1 MKGKILSVVSAV
13 AAAFIIV
20 LAGPG
25 TTGKVHAAYNSAI
38 QACALTDKTNVGVI
52 ANIAAG
58 TGSDDGKL
66 YLFEMPTY
74 GTVLAGNPIASADMN
89 TTANFSFPV
98 NFDKADT
105 RLYSK
110 FAVAVK
116 SGGQFAQ
123 ITEAK
128 YISNPEVL
136 AEHTLQYPVQAS
148 KKGLQMSPTLIGSGQ
163 IEDLGIQQTTHQI
176 SINKLFGP
184 TTNGAYPT
192 INYTYNGKNY
202 QINGAYVAELDSIVK
217 VYTAHGVVVT
227 GLLLN
232 ELDAACMQTTHPL
245 ARTKTESPYY
255 MMNAAE
261 AAGVDYL
268 SAAGSFLAKRYSDI
282 GVGRIHNW
290 VIGNEVN
297 ARSDWNYMNEVGV
310 EGFTA
315 EYAKVMRVFYTAIK
329 SVNANARIFMSIDHT
344 WDRNYR
350 DGRGYDGK
358 DMVDAMARNCAA
370 YGNFDW
376 GVDFHP
382 YPVALTCPTFW
393 NYPQPYKSMNLTNG
407 TENTPM
413 LTPDN
418 MYVLTDYMMKAP
430 NLDRSGQ
437 VRNIIISEIGFGSSE
452 KSNPQK
458 IQAAALAYAYYNA
471 AYNQHIDAFI
481 AVRDI
486 DVAYEVAQGLPF
498 GLKNP
503 DGTPKEAYSV
513 YKNVDQNPA
522 AVAGYAA
529 VVGASNWQQ
538 VIHAR

>member
-1 MKGKILSVVSAV
+1 MKGKILSAVSAV
-13 AAAFIIV
+13 VAAVVITI
-20 LAGPG
+20 AGPG
-25 TTGKVHAAYNSAI
+25 LAEEVQAASYSSAI
-38 QACALTDKTNVGVI
+38 QACALTDKTNVGVV
-52 ANIAAG
+52 ANVAAG
-58 TGSDDGKL
+58 TASDDGML
-66 YLFEMPTY
+66 YLFEIPTY
-74 GTVLAGNPIASADMN
+74 GTALTGNPVASTQMN
-89 TTANFSFPV
+89 TTANFGFPV
-98 NFDKADT
+98 NFDKADS

-116 SGGQFAQ
+116 TGGQFVQ

-136 AEHTLQYPVQAS
+136 AEHTIEYPVQAS
-148 KKGLQMSPTLIGSGQ
+148 KKGLQMSPVLIGSGQ

-202 QINGAYVAELDSIVK
+202 QLNGAYVSELDSIVK

-232 ELDAACMQTTHPL
+232 ELDAACLQTTHPL

-261 AAGVDYL
+261 ATGVDYL

-297 ARSDWNYMNEVGV
+297 ARSDWNYMQDVGV

-329 SVNANARIFMSIDHT
+329 STNANARVYMSVDHT
-344 WDRNYR
+344 WDRNYN

-358 DMVDAMARNCAA
+358 DMVDAMARNSAT

-382 YPVALTCPTFW
+382 YPVALTWPKFW
-393 NYPQPYKSMNLTNG
+393 SYPEPYRSMRLTNG

-418 MYVLTDYMMKAP
+418 MYVLTDYMMKAQ
-430 NLDRSGQ
+430 NLDRAGQ
-437 VRNIIISEIGFGSSE
+437 VRSLIITEIGFGSS
-452 KSNPQK
+452 QGQAA
-458 IQAAALAYAYYNA
+458 QAAALAYAYYNA

-498 GLKNP
+498 GIKNP

-513 YKNVDQNPA
+513 YKNVDQNPS

-529 VVGASNWQQ
+529 IVGASNWQQ

>member
-1 MKGKILSVVSAV
+1 MKGKILSAVSAV
-13 AAAFIIV
+13 LAALTIAV
-20 LAGPG
+20 LGLG
-25 TTGKVHAAYNSAI
+25 TTSTVQAASYTSVI
-38 QACALTDKTNVGVI
+38 QACALTDKNNVGVI

-58 TGSDDGKL
+58 TVSEGNEL

-74 GTVLAGNPIASADMN
+74 ATTLTGNPIAKAQLN
-89 TTANFSFPV
+89 TTANFNFEV
-98 NFDKADT
+98 NFDKENS

-116 SGGQFAQ
+116 SGEQFVQ

-136 AEHTLQYPVQAS
+136 AAHTLEYPVQAS
-148 KKGLQMSPTLIGSGQ
+148 KKGLQMSPALVGSGQ

-176 SINKLFGP
+176 SVNRLFGP
-184 TTNGAYPT
+184 TSNGAYPT
-192 INYTYNGKNY
+192 INYTYNGKTY
-202 QINGAYVAELDSIVK
+202 QMDGAYVSELDSIIK
-217 VYTAHGVVVT
+217 VYTAHGIVVT

-232 ELDAACMQTTHPL
+232 ELDESCRQTTHPL
-245 ARTKTESPYY
+245 ARTRTESPYY

-261 AAGVDYL
+261 AVGVEHL
-268 SAAGSFLAKRYSDI
+268 AAAGSFLATRYSDI
-282 GVGRIHNW
+282 GVGRVHNW

-297 ARSDWNYMNEVGV
+297 ARSDWNYMQEVGV

-329 SVNANARIFMSIDHT
+329 STNANARVYMSIDHT
-344 WDRNYR
+344 WDRNYN

-358 DMVDAMARNCAA
+358 DMVDAMARNSAA

-382 YPVALTCPTFW
+382 YPVALTWPKFW
-393 NYPQPYKSMNLTNG
+393 DYPQPYKGMKLTNG

-418 MYVLTDYMMKAP
+418 MFVMTDYMCKP
-430 NLDRSGQ
+430 QNFDRSGQ
-437 VRNIIISEIGFGSSE
+437 PRSLIITEIGFGSSLGE
-452 KSNPQK
+452 N

-486 DVAYEVAQGLPF
+486 DVAYEVAQGLAF
-498 GLKNP
+498 GLKNA
-503 DGTPKEAYSV
+503 DGTPKAAYSV
-513 YKNVDQNPA
+513 YKNVDQNPS
-522 AVAGYAA
+522 AVASYAPI
-529 VVGASNWQQ
+529 VGASNWQQ
-538 VIHAR
+538 VIHVR

>member
-1 MKGKILSVVSAV
+1 MKGKILSAVSAV
-13 AAAFIIV
+13 LAALTIAV
-20 LAGPG
+20 LGLG
-25 TTGKVHAAYNSAI
+25 TTNTVQAASYTSVI
-38 QACALTDKTNVGVI
+38 QACALTDKNNVGVI

-58 TGSDDGKL
+58 TASDDGVL

-74 GTVLAGNPIASADMN
+74 ATALTGNAIATTSMN
-89 TTANFSFPV
+89 TTANFSFAV
-98 NFDKADT
+98 NFDKENSK
-105 RLYSK
+105 LYSK

-116 SGGQFAQ
+116 SGGQFVQ

-136 AEHTLQYPVQAS
+136 AAHTLEYPVQAS

-176 SINKLFGP
+176 SVNRLFGP
-184 TTNGAYPT
+184 TSNGAYPT
-192 INYTYNGKNY
+192 INYTYNGKTY
-202 QINGAYVAELDSIVK
+202 QMDGAYVSELDSIIK

-232 ELDAACMQTTHPL
+232 ELDESCRQTTHPL
-245 ARTKTESPYY
+245 ARTRTESPYY

-261 AAGVDYL
+261 AVGVEHL
-268 SAAGSFLAKRYSDI
+268 AAAGSFLATRYSDI
-282 GVGRIHNW
+282 GVGRVHNW

-297 ARSDWNYMNEVGV
+297 ARSDWNYMQEVGV

-329 SVNANARIFMSIDHT
+329 STNANARVYMSIDHT
-344 WDRNYR
+344 WNRNYN
-350 DGRGYDGK
+350 DGRGYDGR
-358 DMVDAMARNCAA
+358 DMVDAMARNSAA

-382 YPVALTCPTFW
+382 YPVTLTWPKFW
-393 NYPQPYKSMNLTNG
+393 AYPAIYQNMRLTNG

-418 MYVLTDYMMKAP
+418 MYVMTDYMCKAQ

-437 VRNIIISEIGFGSSE
+437 PRSIIISEIGFGSNE
-452 KSNPQK
+452 GQSN
-458 IQAAALAYAYYNA
+458 QAAALVYAYYNA

-486 DVAYEVAQGLPF
+486 DVAYEVAQNLPF
-498 GLKNP
+498 GLKNA
-503 DGTPKEAYSV
+503 DGSPKEAYSA

-522 AVAGYAA
+522 AVAGYAS
-529 VVGASNWQQ
+529 VVGVDRWDSPKI
-538 VIHAR
+538 VR

>member
-1 MKGKILSVVSAV
+1 MKGRILSAVSAV
-13 AAAFIIV
+13 LAAFVIV

-25 TTGKVHAAYNSAI
+25 MAGEVHAAAYTSTI

-52 ANIAAG
+52 ANVAAG
-58 TGSDDGKL
+58 TASDDGTL

-74 GTVLAGNPIASADMN
+74 STALAGNPVATTQMN

-98 NFDKADT
+98 NFDKADS
-105 RLYSK
+105 RLFSK

-116 SGGQFAQ
+116 SGGQFVQ

-128 YISNPEVL
+128 YITNPEVL

-148 KKGLQMSPTLIGSGQ
+148 KKGLQMSPSLIGSGQ
-163 IEDLGIQQTTHQI
+163 IEDLGIQQTTHQV
-176 SINKLFGP
+176 SINKLFGA

-202 QINGAYVAELDSIVK
+202 QLNGAYVAELDSIVK

-261 AAGVDYL
+261 AVGVEYL

-297 ARSDWNYMNEVGV
+297 ARSDWNYMQDLGV
-310 EGFTA
+310 DGFTA

-329 SVNANARIFMSIDHT
+329 STNANARVYMSIDHT
-344 WDRNYR
+344 WDRNYN

-358 DMVDAMARNCAA
+358 DMVDGMARNSAA

-382 YPVALTCPTFW
+382 YPVALTWPKFW
-393 NYPQPYKSMNLTNG
+393 DYPQPYKGMKLTNG

-418 MYVLTDYMMKAP
+418 IYVMTDYMTKAQ

-437 VRNIIISEIGFGSSE
+437 VRSMIISEIGFGSSLGE
-452 KSNPQK
+452 N
-458 IQAAALAYAYYNA
+458 IQAAALAYAYYNV

-503 DGTPKEAYSV
+503 DGTPKAAYTV
-513 YKNVDQNPA
+513 YKNVDQNPS
-522 AVAGYAA
+522 AVASYASI
-529 VVGASNWQQ
+529 VGASNWQQ